1 MVMEETGL
9 DYETAK
15 MVLLKEGSVRNAVD
29 KIQGW

>member
-1 MVMEETGL
+1 MYMDETGL

-15 MVLLKEGSVRNAVD
+15 MVLLKEGSVRRAVE